1 MGFSST
7 FFFDVLILYVNIF
20 LRICKKKVVQIL
32 INLVIKM
39 AKCRSNKKEFL
50 QKEVVASFDVV
61 VFPIIF
67 GSSFIVEFDVFLAA
81 GFEKACLSGKVRV

>member
-1 MGFSST
+1 
-7 FFFDVLILYVNIF
+7 
-20 LRICKKKVVQIL
+20 
-32 INLVIKM
+32 M